1 MYRTR
6 TLAAVL
12 LAASLAA
19 CSDSP
24 SGDLSSAGSLEN
36 YDVAFAAAD
45 GVAQD
50 IDVMA
55 GMDGVPGTFLVSA
68 NEAALIDRG
77 HPDLGGC
84 TFANGSFTCPP
95 VTRQGGLTVSRTITL
110 LDANGQAQQAY
121 DSITTASIHVVAT
134 VSGDVDNGPW
144 TATVS
149 RSRDFTVTGLAGT
162 ETSRTVNGSG
172 SEQVTRVRATSGG
185 ETRSYELSGTVQV
198 TNVVIP
204 VRAPGVT
211 PWPTSGTIVRTF
223 TVTPANGTPHTRTVT
238 ITFDGTASAT
248 ATVNGGDTFTL
259 DLANRRAIRRNH

>member
-1 MYRTR
+1 MFRTR

-12 LAASLAA
+12 FAALAA

-24 SGDLSSAGSLEN
+24 SGDQNSAGSLEN

-55 GMDGVPGTFLVSA
+55 GMDGIPGTFLVTA
-68 NEAALIDRG
+68 NEASLVDRG

-84 TFANGSFTCPP
+84 TYAGGSFTCPP

-110 LDANGQAQQAY
+110 LDANGQPQQAY
-121 DSITTASIHVVAT
+121 DSLTTASIHVVAT
-134 VSGDVDNGPW
+134 VAGDVDNGPW
-144 TATVS
+144 SATIS
-149 RSRDFTVTGLAGT
+149 RSRDFTVSGLAGS
-162 ETSRTVNGSG
+162 ETSRTVNGTG
-172 SEQVTRVRATSGG
+172 TEQVTRVRATSNG
-185 ETRSYELSGTVQV
+185 ETRSYDLAGTVQW

-204 VRAPGVT
+204 VRAPGVM

-223 TVTPANGTPHTRTVT
+223 TVTPASGTPYTRTVT
-238 ITFDGTASAT
+238 ITFDGTG
-248 ATVNGGDTFTL
+248 TVTGTIGNETFTL
-259 DLANRRAIRRNH
+259 DLPNRRAIRRNR